1 MCTAALVTILVM
13 SSAFPVFGRSLALG
27 RPAGGFSLQN
37 EAGDS
42 LSGAQ
47 VETKSPLGAMIR
59 SGAVPGW
66 GQLYNGQYLK
76 SGLVFLAEGLLV
88 AGIVVEHQ
96 RSQDDRREWKD
107 PSKSDQERE
116 AAWLRYSRRIDKRN
130 VYMWYLAGAHFLNIV
145 DAYVDAHL
153 YRFDE
158 GPFAVD
164 IRARPGGQCDV
175 GLVVKYQ
182 MW

>member
-1 MCTAALVTILVM
+1 MCTAALITILVM
-13 SSAFPVFGRSLALG
+13 GGAHSVFGRSLALG
-27 RPAGGFSLQN
+27 RPAGGFSRQN
-37 EAGDS
+37 AAGDS

-59 SGAVPGW
+59 SGVVPGW

-88 AGIVVEHQ
+88 TGIVVEHQ

-107 PSKSDQERE
+107 LSKSDQERE
-116 AAWLRYSRRIDKRN
+116 AAWLRYSRRMDKRN
-130 VYMWYLAGAHFLNIV
+130 LYMWYLAGAHFLNII

-164 IRARPGGQCDV
+164 VETQGGGQYV
-175 GLVVKYQ
+175 GVVVKYGF
-182 MW
+182 